1 MSDDHPILG
10 INHAIGLIFAAG
22 IGFTLQGFGMLV
34 APGFNVNQNHQTDKM
49 SDTMKTSLTKLYQA
63 MGWGAPLGGGMAF
76 LGLCGGT
83 ATKYSL
89 HDNSVYD
96 GLFVAM
102 GTFFLAWTIL
112 WLWMYKRGDIEYFK
126 MKMPMYVFYMAST
139 IAMTVLHFVP
149 VNYNCFDTESV
160 ACPLMLSDTEAVEGW
175 KIKGKKALLLVDA
188 IFMLLNFVQSFPYA
202 KLLANQ
208 MMNMDELD
216 KETQTVVL
224 EMFQSLGGFGAATM
238 ANIAF
243 CAYASLENYDAIMMA
258 GTLKG
263 YSVRVSLMV
272 LPIFG
277 AGINLLVGSI
287 MFLVWWRRGATNKL
301 NFKMPFFWFYQ
312 VQFWVFAI
320 LFFLAT
326 DYDLVG
332 LPLSD

>member
-1 MSDDHPILG
+1 MDVEPNIRLPCCCKH
-10 INHAIGLIFAAG
+10 
-22 IGFTLQGFGMLV
+22 TLQVPSNGLGRPSRWWYVRVISMELISFHRLLDIR
-34 APGFNVNQNHQTDKM
+34 NKL
-49 SDTMKTSLTKLYQA
+49 TSPTPISAHKHKL
-63 MGWGAPLGGGMAF
+63 GESSGMAF

-160 ACPLMLSDTEAVEGW
+160 ACPPMLSDTEAVEGW

-224 EMFQSLGGFGAATM
+224 EMFQGLGGFGAATM

-287 MFLVWWRRGATNKL
+287 MFLVGWRRGAANNL